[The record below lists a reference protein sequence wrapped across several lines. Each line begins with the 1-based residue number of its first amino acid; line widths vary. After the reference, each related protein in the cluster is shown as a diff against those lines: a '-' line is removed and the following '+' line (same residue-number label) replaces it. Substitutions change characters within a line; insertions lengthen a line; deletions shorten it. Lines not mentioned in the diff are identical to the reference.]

1 MSAKKLKL
9 NPGQQLSSR
18 SVLIWRVVQTVAWL
32 AGATILF
39 CLLYSPAK
47 GLLLFWNILIPVA
60 PALLVIAP
68 GLWRNVCLLATTNLL
83 PRHFGLSKKK
93 KLSAKQL
100 GIFNLIGIIALY
112 AIVPLR
118 HAIFNTNGLATALLI
133 IGMAV
138 TGIILGFFYEWKS
151 AWCSG
156 LCPIHPV
163 EKLYG
168 GNAFISLPNAHCKQ
182 CANCVVPC
190 PDSSANTSPGSS
202 KKTIWHRLTGILT
215 TGGLPGFIWG
225 WFHVADKK
233 FTGAFD
239 TFFNVYKMPL
249 IGFTITLAI
258 YGLLSIRING
268 TRTKYDKK
276 LTSFFAALGVSC
288 YYWYRIPALLG
299 FGNLGE
305 DGLLINLKNNLPQ
318 WSVTA
323 MILSTT
329 AFFFFWLFFRKQSNK
344 SWLIRPEFVKKRES
358 LKHKLST

>member
-1 MSAKKLKL
+1 M
-9 NPGQQLSSR
+9 PGIKIKYKAGQRLSS
-18 SVLIWRVVQTVAWL
+18 SSFLVWRIGQIIVWL

-39 CLLYSPAK
+39 CLLFYPST

-60 PALLVIAP
+60 PALLVVAP
-68 GLWRNVCLLATTNLL
+68 GLWRNVCPLASTNLL

-100 GIFNLIGIIALY
+100 GVFNLIGIIALY

-133 IGMAV
+133 TGMAV
-138 TGIILGFFYEWKS
+138 TGVVLGFFYEWKS

-156 LCPIHPV
+156 FCPIHPV

-168 GNAFISLPNAHCKQ
+168 GNAFISMPNAHCQQ

-190 PDSSANTSPGSS
+190 PDSSTNIHPGSS
-202 KKTIWHRLTGILT
+202 KKTTWHRLTGILT

-239 TFFNVYKMPL
+239 TFFNVYKMPF
-249 IGFTITLAI
+249 IGFTITLGI
-258 YGLLSIRING
+258 YGILSIRING
-268 TRTKYDKK
+268 TRIKYEKK
-276 LTSFFAALGVSC
+276 LMCFFAALGVSC

-299 FGNLGE
+299 FGNPGE
-305 DGLLINLKNNLPQ
+305 DGLLINVRSDLPQ

-323 MILSTT
+323 MILFSTV
-329 AFFFFWLFFRKQSNK
+329 FFFYWLFFRKPRNK
-344 SWLIRPEFVKKRES
+344 SWLIRPEFVKKREG
-358 LKHKLST
+358 LNHKLPA